1 MLIVFTTLLTAFLI
15 YKSSEESMQASS
27 KQQLLFSSQI
37 IKTSFN
43 SFIENVERDIQF
55 LSNNPLLELYL
66 NTETNP
72 KDKEKYKQQL
82 ELEFL
87 ALIKSKSEY
96 SQIRLISEKGN
107 G

>member
-1 MLIVFTTLLTAFLI
+1 
-15 YKSSEESMQASS
+15 MQASS

-87 ALIKSKSEY
+87 ASSKV
-96 SQIRLISEKGN
+96 N
-107 G
+107 C

>member
-1 MLIVFTTLLTAFLI
+1 
-15 YKSSEESMQASS
+15 MQASS

-72 KDKEKYKQQL
+72 KDKEKYN
-82 ELEFL
+82 
-87 ALIKSKSEY
+87 
-96 SQIRLISEKGN
+96 IRHRNKKGIR
-107 G
+107 GTKVF

>member
-1 MLIVFTTLLTAFLI
+1 
-15 YKSSEESMQASS
+15 MQASS

-96 SQIRLISEKGN
+96 SQIVLN
-107 G
+107 A

>member
-1 MLIVFTTLLTAFLI
+1 
-15 YKSSEESMQASS
+15 MQASS

-82 ELEFL
+82 E
-87 ALIKSKSEY
+87 
-96 SQIRLISEKGN
+96 
-107 G
+107 